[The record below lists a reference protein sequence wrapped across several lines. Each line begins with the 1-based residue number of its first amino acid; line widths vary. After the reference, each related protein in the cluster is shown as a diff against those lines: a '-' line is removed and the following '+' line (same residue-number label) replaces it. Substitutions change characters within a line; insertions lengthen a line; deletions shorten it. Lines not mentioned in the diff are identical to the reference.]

1 MSERDI
7 GMEAL
12 VELNTQV
19 NQQVQKTFNGIVM
32 RELRELDLRL
42 QAVNNLLES
51 VINEVQEI
59 KNG

>member
-1 MSERDI
+1 
-7 GMEAL
+7 MEAL